1 MPLVITCSAPFHV
14 EIFPRRPDRG
24 AVFSY
29 ILEGYLGSVCRR
41 VILTRRNTIP
51 EDRPRHSVM
60 NVCFYSPAFPALPV
74 RCGISFETIC

>member
-29 ILEGYLGSVCRR
+29 ILEGYLGKCLQAS
-41 VILTRRNTIP
+41 
-51 EDRPRHSVM
+51 
-60 NVCFYSPAFPALPV
+60 YSNSQKYNSG
-74 RCGISFETIC
+74 R